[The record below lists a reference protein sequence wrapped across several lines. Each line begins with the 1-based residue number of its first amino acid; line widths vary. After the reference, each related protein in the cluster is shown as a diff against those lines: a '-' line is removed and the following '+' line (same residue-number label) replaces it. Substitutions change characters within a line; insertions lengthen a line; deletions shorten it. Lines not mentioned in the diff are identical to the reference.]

1 MLVDD
6 VLVDDKNQ
14 NSFIVFTGA
23 WRRNCLKAEMEN
35 TKDFNPLISSV
46 IGRSFGVG
54 IKNGG
59 G

>member
-14 NSFIVFTGA
+14 NSFILFTRS
-23 WRRNCLKAEMEN
+23 WRMNCLKAEMEN
-35 TKDFNPLISSV
+35 MKYFNPLISFV

-54 IKNGG
+54 IKTAGG
-59 G
+59 